1 MSTASREG
9 KRSAATS
16 ATSAAST
23 ADPGASSAPAKAR
36 DAVAG
41 ASSWPA
47 LSLAQWQPTYETLH
61 MCMQIVGKTRLAL
74 APLQNH
80 WWQVTLYPTVRGLAT
95 GAMPCGER
103 SVEVEFDFVDHRL
116 VIRSSDGISKALALV
131 SRPVAQFFV
140 EYMETLRALDVHVRL
155 HPVPVEVVTAI
166 PFERDVEHA
175 AYDPDAAQRHWRLL
189 LQVQRVFEMFR
200 TRFVGKASPVHFFWG
215 SFDLATTR
223 FSGRKAPRHPGGVP
237 NCPDYVMVEAYAQE
251 CASWGFWPGGGA
263 MREAAFYAYA
273 YPEPVGYAERRVEPD
288 AAHYHPELHEFVLP
302 YDAVRHAANPDET
315 LLAFL
320 QSTYEASADLAG
332 WDRTALDRPC
342 AQWRGLT

>member
-1 MSTASREG
+1 
-9 KRSAATS
+9 
-16 ATSAAST
+16 
-23 ADPGASSAPAKAR
+23 
-36 DAVAG
+36 
-41 ASSWPA
+41 
-47 LSLAQWQPTYETLH
+47 
-61 MCMQIVGKTRLAL
+61 MQIVGKTRLAL

-166 PFERDVEHA
+166 PFERDVEHG

-200 TRFVGKASPVHFFWG
+200 TRFVGKASPVHFF
-215 SFDLATTR
+215 
-223 FSGRKAPRHPGGVP
+223 
-237 NCPDYVMVEAYAQE
+237 
-251 CASWGFWPGGGA
+251 
-263 MREAAFYAYA
+263 
-273 YPEPVGYAERRVEPD
+273 
-288 AAHYHPELHEFVLP
+288 
-302 YDAVRHAANPDET
+302 
-315 LLAFL
+315 
-320 QSTYEASADLAG
+320 
-332 WDRTALDRPC
+332 
-342 AQWRGLT
+342 